1 MGIEEWKEL
10 GLFLLG
16 MTGIV
21 KAVPV
26 GVAMK
31 LTIFE
36 TGLYISLG
44 SVASVLI
51 LIFSGGPVKRWMM
64 KHWGKDG
71 LEKQKGKFSHILE
84 RYGLI
89 GVGLI
94 APGTIGPIPAAI
106 IGLIILKDTKKLL
119 PYLIAGIFAWSF
131 LLSWLAVS
139 GFNLIND
146 MF

>member
-1 MGIEEWKEL
+1 MGIEAWKEL
-10 GLFLLG
+10 GLFLIG

-44 SVASVLI
+44 SVATVLI
-51 LIFSGGPVKRWMM
+51 LIFSGEPVKRWMM
-64 KHWGKDG
+64 KRWGKEG
-71 LEKQKGKFSHILE
+71 LEKRKGRFSHLLE
-84 RYGLI
+84 RYGMI

-94 APGTIGPIPAAI
+94 APGTIGPIPAVI
-106 IGLIILKDTKKLL
+106 LGLIILKDTKKLL
-119 PYLIAGIFAWSF
+119 PYLFAGIFAWSF
-131 LLSWLAVS
+131 LLAWLAFS
-139 GFNLIND
+139 GFNLVKD
-146 MF
+146 LF